1 MRERCVWSFLVL
13 LSVSTAAMAAGRPET
28 PAPLILLQGDEV
40 ICERVESV
48 PFGPD
53 FCAEGESRE
62 RTISIFRNARA
73 FSLLTE
79 DRFNTDD
86 DTEPARSILRDG
98 FGTNRQLQALEADL
112 ARIVITRR
120 IGNCNPFTGPLGP
133 NATFS
138 SARYTIFWY
147 GPDGRKVTVR
157 IGTEFPRR
165 CAPDLL
171 PFFNSLIRLG
181 NAVRPR

>member
-13 LSVSTAAMAAGRPET
+13 LSMSMAATAAGRPET
-28 PAPLILLQGDEV
+28 PAPLILLQGNEV
-40 ICERVESV
+40 ICERIEDI

-53 FCAEGESRE
+53 VCAEGESRE
-62 RTISIFRNARA
+62 RTVSIFRNTRA

-79 DRFNTDD
+79 DRFNVDD
-86 DTEPARSILRDG
+86 DTEPARSVLRDG
-98 FGTNRQLQALEADL
+98 FVTSRQLQALEDRL
-112 ARIVITRR
+112 ARLVITRR
-120 IGNCNPFTGPLGP
+120 IGRCNPFTGPLGP

-147 GPDGRKVTVR
+147 GADGRKVTVPF
-157 IGTEFPRR
+157 GTEFPGR

-171 PFFNSLIRLG
+171 PFFNNLIQLG
-181 NAVRPR
+181 DAVRPR

>member
-1 MRERCVWSFLVL
+1 MPKRCVWSFLVL
-13 LSVSTAAMAAGRPET
+13 LSASTAAMAAGQPET
-28 PAPLILLQGDEV
+28 LAPLILLQGDEV
-40 ICERVESV
+40 ICERVEDI

-53 FCAEGESRE
+53 VCAEGESRE
-62 RTISIFRNARA
+62 RTISIFRNTRA

-79 DRFNTDD
+79 DRFNADD

-98 FGTNRQLQALEADL
+98 FVTNRQLQALEADL
-112 ARIVITRR
+112 ARIAITRR
-120 IGNCNPFTGPLGP
+120 VGRCNPFIGQLGP
-133 NATFS
+133 NAAFS

-147 GPDGRKVTVR
+147 SPDGRKVTVR

-181 NAVRPR
+181 DAVRPR